1 MLSLIVPVYNEAEN
15 FPALVAE
22 IERHVPPPFRAM
34 IVYDFDGDTTL
45 PVARQMAQTRP
56 WLCLVR
62 NALGRGAA
70 NAIRAG
76 FQAAASGPAVVV
88 MADLSDDLATLP
100 RMLELYR
107 LGNRIVCASRYVAG
121 GRQLGGPWL
130 KRTLSRMAGLSL
142 HWFARLPTHDATN
155 NFRLYDADLVRELS
169 IESTQGFAVALELTV
184 KAFARGERIAETP
197 TTWRDRTA
205 GQANFRL
212 LRWLPGYLRWYFR
225 ALGAGLRR
233 YRP

>member
-88 MADLSDDLATLP
+88 MADLSDDLDTLP

-107 LGNRIVCASRYVAG
+107 QGNRIVCASRYVAG

-142 HWFARLPTHDATN
+142 HWLARLPTHDATN
-155 NFRLYDADLVRELS
+155 NFRLYDSDLVRELS

-184 KAFARGERIAETP
+184 KAFARGEKIAETP

-212 LRWLPGYLRWYFR
+212 LRWLPGYLRWYFV
-225 ALGAGLRR
+225 ALGAGVRR